1 MSQEIQNIKKTIR
14 ATNYLTVA
22 QIYLRDNFFL
32 EKELKPSHIKPR
44 LLGHWGTCPGINF
57 IYAHLNNLIRKNKLN
72 MLFVLGPGHGFPAL
86 QSNVFLDG
94 TLFKYYKDASLNKQG
109 IEYISKQFSW
119 PYGFPSHASPMTPGV
134 VLEGGELGYSLA
146 TAYGTVLDNPDLIT
160 ACVIGDGEF
169 ETGPLATSWHLS
181 KLINSKRDGTVL
193 PIIHLNEFKISGPT
207 FLGRMTDK
215 EITKLLEGYGY
226 EVFIVDATKIETE
239 RQEDSIHK
247 EMIKT
252 LDKCLKSIRKI
263 KTSNAS
269 NCDNNKISA
278 ISKFPVIVLKTLKG
292 WTGIKNLNGEKYEG
306 NYLSHQVVAKN
317 AKFDETE
324 LRALEAW
331 LKSYNFN
338 ELLTDAG
345 FNKDILD
352 NIPEDGFKMSDNL
365 IAHAKNRM
373 DLNLPDASLLCTSL
387 KNKKS
392 SMIAMGEYL
401 AQVFK
406 QNEENQN
413 FRLMSPD
420 ETYSNKLDG
429 VFKST
434 NRVWMGTIK
443 ESDKNMSHFGR
454 VMEML
459 SEHSLHGLL
468 QGYILSGRH
477 GVFASYEAFMQIVA
491 SMADQYSK
499 FLKIAK
505 DISWRG
511 EISSLNYV
519 LTSSLWRQEHNG
531 FSHQNPGFIDTL
543 LQKHNNFVNVFFPA
557 DANVALLYSQKM
569 LEIKNSMNV
578 IVAEKTD
585 ESIWLDGEEAKE
597 QVKRG
602 IMKWNFASDEN
613 PDIVLV
619 GIGQYAI
626 KESLSAIKI
635 MKAETP
641 KIKIRF
647 VCVTELSPYTMG
659 SYTEKMPMSDFN
671 LFFTEDKPVIFN
683 FHGYPE
689 TLKQILFDYENNYNR
704 MSVHG
709 YLDSGSTTTPFDLH
723 LRNKTSRYDIV
734 LDAWQKLL
742 ESNPLLLDKTL
753 TDLLIK
759 KYNQKIDEAK
769 RYAID
774 NGVDS
779 PELEDAQ

>member
-1 MSQEIQNIKKTIR
+1 MSQEVQNIKKTIR
-14 ATNYLTVA
+14 ATNYLTA
-22 QIYLRDNFFL
+22 IQIYLKDNFFL

-57 IYAHLNNLIRKNKLN
+57 IYAHLNNWIRKNKLN
-72 MLFVLGPGHGFPAL
+72 VLFVLGPGHGFPAL

-94 TLFKYYKDASLNKQG
+94 TLSKYYKDATLNREG
-109 IEYISKQFSW
+109 VEYIAKQFSW
-119 PYGFPSHASPMTPGV
+119 PYGFPSHSSPMTPGV
-134 VLEGGELGYSLA
+134 ILEGGELGYSLS
-146 TAYGTVLDNPDLIT
+146 TAYGSVLDNPDLIT
-160 ACVIGDGEF
+160 VCVIGDGEF
-169 ETGPLATSWHLS
+169 ETAPLATSLHLN

-207 FLGRMTDK
+207 FIGRMSDK
-215 EITKLLEGYGY
+215 EIIKLLEGYGY
-226 EVFIVDATKIETE
+226 EVFIVDATKTETE
-239 RQEDSIHK
+239 RQEDVSHNN
-247 EMIKT
+247 MIKT

-263 KTSNAS
+263 KTSNS
-269 NCDNNKISA
+269 PNCDNDKISA
-278 ISKFPVIVLKTLKG
+278 IPKFPIIVLKTLKG
-292 WTGIKNLNGEKYEG
+292 WSGIKSLNGEKYEG

-317 AKFDETE
+317 AKFDDLE
-324 LRALEAW
+324 LKALEAW

-338 ELLTDAG
+338 ELLTDVG
-345 FNKDILD
+345 FNKDVLE
-352 NIPEDGFKMSDNL
+352 NIPEDGLKMSDNP
-365 IAHAKNRM
+365 ITHAKNRK
-373 DLNLPDASLLCTSL
+373 DLILPDVSSLYTSL

-401 AQVFK
+401 SQVFK
-406 QNEENQN
+406 QNEADHN

-420 ETYSNKLDG
+420 ETYSNKIDG

-434 NRVWMGTIK
+434 NRVWMGAIK
-443 ESDKNMSHFGR
+443 ENDKNMSHSGR

-468 QGYILSGRH
+468 QGYVLTGRH
-477 GVFASYEAFMQIVA
+477 GIFASYEAFMQIVA

-505 DISWRG
+505 EMSWRG
-511 EISSLNYV
+511 DISSLNYV

-557 DANVALLYSQKM
+557 DANTALLYSQKI
-569 LEIKNSMNV
+569 LETKNSMNV

-585 ESIWLDGEEAKE
+585 ESIWLEGGDVKE

-626 KESLSAIKI
+626 KETLSAIKI
-635 MKAETP
+635 MKSETP
-641 KIKIRF
+641 KVKIRF

-734 LDAWQKLL
+734 LDAWQKILQ
-742 ESNPLLLDKTL
+742 SNPALLDKTL

-759 KYNQKIDEAK
+759 KYNQKIDEA
-769 RYAID
+769 RQYAKE

-779 PELEDAQ
+779 PDLEDVR